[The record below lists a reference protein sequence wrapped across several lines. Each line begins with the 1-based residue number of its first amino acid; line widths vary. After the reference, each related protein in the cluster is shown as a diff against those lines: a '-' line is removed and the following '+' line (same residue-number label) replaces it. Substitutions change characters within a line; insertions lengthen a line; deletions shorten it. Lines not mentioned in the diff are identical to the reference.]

1 MPLVTNNLYV
11 SGNVSSLNVTGAI
24 KPAGGIVLEDADM
37 KLSQINGGA
46 FLECITLDAGDGIA
60 TVVVNEGSSAVVDFR
75 IETDDEDEAIFVDSS
90 TNTIYINKGETDVT
104 SSFHNVDDVV
114 MTIKDN
120 GVVFNED
127 SSSVIDVRM
136 ESNSNTH
143 LFFLD
148 ASANGIGINTNSP
161 DELLH
166 IESAISNK
174 PVVKIENT
182 NSDALPPILE
192 FNKST
197 TGEADNDQLGEIQF
211 YGMDSSNTETLYAHI
226 VVSASDVTNTTEG
239 GLMDLRVRPGTTSV
253 GPTSL
258 LKLGGDSGVNCDVI
272 VNDDQIDN
280 NFRVATAAN
289 SHNIYVDSGVTKA
302 GFLDSA
308 AGVTSFGSIGSV
320 QVQRDI
326 TNNYAF
332 YVKHHGDNIN
342 RRGIRIDCGTTGS
355 SGTNTAMS
363 FRDGDGTEIGN
374 ITFTGT
380 TVSYNQ
386 FTGGHFG
393 TVEDEDA
400 RNYGILLK
408 VDSIEKTNRHIHY
421 NMSMTTS
428 ANDRAVIGVY
438 SGELENMDGIISHQ
452 VYAVG
457 DGNILVCSA
466 GGNIS
471 TGDYICS
478 SNVAGHGMKQS
489 DDLLHNY
496 TVAKALE
503 AVDWSQESETT
514 KLIACTYHAG

>member
-1 MPLVTNNLYV
+1 MALVTNNLYV

-24 KPAGGIVLEDADM
+24 KPSGGIVLEDADM
-37 KLSQINGGA
+37 KLSQINDGTL
-46 FLECITLDAGDGIA
+46 LECITLDAGDGTA
-60 TVVVNEGSSAVVDFR
+60 TVVVNEGGSNIVDFRVESDKEDEALFLDASQNSFYINKGENDFTASFHNDDDVVMTIGPGGAIFNQDSNANVDFR
-75 IETDDEDEAIFVDSS
+75 IETDGEDEAFFIDSS
-90 TNTIYINKGETDVT
+90 ANTIYINKGNTAFETIIEST
-104 SSFHNVDDVV
+104 NAQALNVDS
-114 MTIKDN
+114 T
-120 GVVFNED
+120 GVVINE
-127 SSSVIDVRM
+127 
-136 ESNSNTH
+136 E
-143 LFFLD
+143 
-148 ASANGIGINTNSP
+148 ANGS
-161 DELLH
+161 
-166 IESAISNK
+166 
-174 PVVKIENT
+174 
-182 NSDALPPILE
+182 
-192 FNKST
+192 
-197 TGEADNDQLGEIQF
+197 
-211 YGMDSSNTETLYAHI
+211 
-226 VVSASDVTNTTEG
+226 
-239 GLMDLRVRPGTTSV
+239 
-253 GPTSL
+253 
-258 LKLGGDSGVNCDVI
+258 
-272 VNDDQIDN
+272 N
-280 NFRVATAAN
+280 NFRVEATSNTHAF
-289 SHNIYVDSGVTKA
+289 YVQAGVSGGKM

-308 AGVTSFGSIGSV
+308 AGVTTFGSIGRV
-320 QVQRDI
+320 QVQTDF
-326 TNNYAF
+326 TNNYGF
-332 YVKHHGDNIN
+332 YVKHHGDNTN

-374 ITFTGT
+374 ITFTGS

-438 SGELENMDGIISHQ
+438 SGELEDMDGSISHQ

-457 DGNILVCSA
+457 DGNILVCSE